1 MAIGIGKGGIAS
13 DNTIMSTQGMYRCS
27 SCARVLLLL
36 GERLER
42 LIRGGLVRVGE
53 ATTAMSGRV
62 GEPGAAAPVG
72 SRIASSCRRCSS
84 LRDTEPGN
92 QRNSKGH

>member
-1 MAIGIGKGGIAS
+1 MPKTWCLVAFLG
-13 DNTIMSTQGMYRCS
+13 
-27 SCARVLLLL
+27 LLPL
-36 GERLER
+36 GDRLER

-53 ATTAMSGRV
+53 ATTDMSGRV